1 VEYTFRVLLKNR
13 SFSLMAV
20 IILALGIGANT
31 AIFSVVNAVLL
42 RPLPFDEPE
51 RLVQIWHTPPA
62 EHFPGMR
69 TFSVSP
75 ANFLD
80 WKSRSRSFES
90 MAAFGYR
97 SLSFGGR
104 GRPEAVVASSVSPE
118 FLAVLRARPAL
129 GRGFLPEE
137 NQPGRGQVVLLGH
150 DFWRTRL
157 GGDPDVVG
165 RTVALDG
172 QAFLVAGVMGPEFRF
187 PDEARV
193 WVPLAWTD
201 AERAVRGIHDF
212 LVIGRLNPGVEVGR
226 AQAELDTISTRLE
239 RQYPEDDK
247 GWGAAVVNLREQIVG
262 DVRPALMVL
271 LGAVAFVLLI
281 ACANVANLVLA
292 RTLGRSKEIAIR
304 SALGASRARVLRQVL
319 SETLLLAVAGGA
331 VGLLAAHWG
340 VGLIVNFLAGKLP
353 RSLEIA
359 IDAPVLAFTV
369 MISVIAGLLA
379 GTASALRL
387 TRAGADLNHALK
399 QGLGRGGSDSGGQ
412 RVRASLVVAEVALS
426 LVLLSGAGLMIRSL
440 WLLRSVDAGFD
451 ARDVLTATL
460 AIPENRYALPSQQNG
475 FYEQVLEGVRALP
488 GVEVAGAVADL
499 PLTGG
504 STQPI
509 AIEGRAQVPMSE
521 QPEVAVRE
529 ITPDYLKTMRIPVLS
544 GRDVDASDVAERP
557 GVVLVSESLA
567 RRFWPGESPVGKR
580 LILTFYPDK
589 VREVV
594 GVVGDVKQ
602 RGLDVAEPVST
613 LYAPLAQQP
622 RPYMALAVRTT
633 LPPRSLVSA
642 VTDAVR
648 RVDPEQPLED
658 VRTLEELVG
667 VSLSHQR
674 FNMLLLAVFAGLAML
689 LAAVGIYSVLSYSV
703 KRRVREIGIRMA
715 LGAQTGDVL
724 RMVVLEGMKPT
735 ALGLA
740 IGLAGSLALAP
751 ALASLIYGVRPTDA
765 ATFATVSALLAG
777 VGFLASL
784 IPGYRA
790 TRVDPIVTLRD
801 E

>member
-1 VEYTFRVLLKNR
+1 MAALIQDFRYALRVLLKNR

-80 WKSRSRSFES
+80 WQSQSRSFES

-97 SLSFGGR
+97 SLTFGGH
-104 GRPEAVVASSVSPE
+104 GRPEAVIASSVSPE
-118 FLAVLRARPAL
+118 FLNVLRLRPAL

-137 NQPGRGQVVLLGH
+137 NQPGRGQVVLLSH

-157 GGDPDVVG
+157 GGDPAVVG
-165 RTVALDG
+165 RTIALDG

-201 AERAVRGIHDF
+201 AERAVRGIHDY
-212 LVIGRLNPGVEVGR
+212 LVIGRMKPGVEVGR

-247 GWGAAVVNLREQIVG
+247 GWGAVAVNLREQIVG

-271 LGAVAFVLLI
+271 LGAVTFVLLI

-331 VGLLAAHWG
+331 FGLLAAHWG
-340 VGLIVNFLAGKLP
+340 VGLIVNFLAEKLP

-359 IDAPVLAFTV
+359 VDAPVLAFTV
-369 MISVIAGLLA
+369 TISILAGLLA

-387 TRAGADLNHALK
+387 TRARADLNHALK
-399 QGLGRGGSDSGGQ
+399 QGPGRGGSDSRGQ

-426 LVLLSGAGLMIRSL
+426 LALLSGAGLMIRSL

-451 ARDVLTATL
+451 ARDVLTASV

-475 FYEQVLEGVRALP
+475 FYEQVLERVRTLP
-488 GVEVAGAVADL
+488 GVQVAGAVTGL

-504 STQPI
+504 LKQPI
-509 AIEGRAQVPMSE
+509 AIEGRAQGPKSQ
-521 QPEVAVRE
+521 QPGGAGRA
-529 ITPDYLKTMRIPVLS
+529 ITPRYPSALRI
-544 GRDVDASDVAERP
+544 
-557 GVVLVSESLA
+557 
-567 RRFWPGESPVGKR
+567 PGESR
-580 LILTFYPDK
+580 
-589 VREVV
+589 
-594 GVVGDVKQ
+594 
-602 RGLDVAEPVST
+602 
-613 LYAPLAQQP
+613 
-622 RPYMALAVRTT
+622 
-633 LPPRSLVSA
+633 
-642 VTDAVR
+642 
-648 RVDPEQPLED
+648 
-658 VRTLEELVG
+658 
-667 VSLSHQR
+667 
-674 FNMLLLAVFAGLAML
+674 
-689 LAAVGIYSVLSYSV
+689 
-703 KRRVREIGIRMA
+703 
-715 LGAQTGDVL
+715 
-724 RMVVLEGMKPT
+724 
-735 ALGLA
+735 
-740 IGLAGSLALAP
+740 
-751 ALASLIYGVRPTDA
+751 
-765 ATFATVSALLAG
+765 
-777 VGFLASL
+777 
-784 IPGYRA
+784 
-790 TRVDPIVTLRD
+790 
-801 E
+801 

>member
-1 VEYTFRVLLKNR
+1 
-13 SFSLMAV
+13 MAV

-104 GRPEAVVASSVSPE
+104 GRPEAVIASTVSPE
-118 FLAVLRARPAL
+118 FLTVLKTRPAL
-129 GRGFLPEE
+129 GRGCLPEE
-137 NQPGRGQVVLLGH
+137 NRPGRGQVVLLGH

-262 DVRPALMVL
+262 DVRASLMVL
-271 LGAVAFVLLI
+271 LGAVSFVLLI

-304 SALGASRARVLRQVL
+304 IALGASRARVLRQVL

-488 GVEVAGAVADL
+488 GVQVAGAVAGL
-499 PLTGG
+499 PMTGG

-529 ITPDYLKTMRIPVLS
+529 ITPDYLTTMRIPVLS

-567 RRFWPGESPVGKR
+567 RRFWPGGSPVGQR
-580 LILTFYPDK
+580 LILTFYPVK
-589 VREVV
+589 VREIV

-602 RGLDVAEPVST
+602 RGLDVVEPVAT

-622 RPYMALAVRTT
+622 QPYMALAVRTT

-658 VRTLEELVG
+658 VRTMEEIVG
-667 VSLSHQR
+667 ASLSHQR

-703 KRRVREIGIRMA
+703 RRRVREIGIRMA

-735 ALGLA
+735 ALGLV

-765 ATFATVSALLAG
+765 ATFAAVTALLAG

-784 IPGYRA
+784 VPGYRA
-790 TRVDPIVTLRD
+790 TRVDPIITLRD